1 MNIEFT
7 IKKAYVFP
15 QRGEH
20 TNVIGKLDWEV
31 RLSEGLAESFG
42 IGETLLNVDNLSG
55 FTPADQ
61 VTNEQMIEWVK
72 AAEGGE
78 AFLNMLRDIH
88 APHIAYK
95 QREIGLVP
103 WQPSAA

>member
-7 IKKAYVFP
+7 IKKVYVFP

-31 RLSEGLAESFG
+31 RLSEGLAESMG
-42 IGETLLNVDNLSG
+42 MGETLLDVDNIAN
-55 FTPADQ
+55 FVPAEQ

-78 AFLNMLRDIH
+78 AFLMTLRQIH
-88 APHIAYK
+88 APHIALK
-95 QREIGLVP
+95 SRQLGLVP
-103 WQPSAA
+103 WQQ